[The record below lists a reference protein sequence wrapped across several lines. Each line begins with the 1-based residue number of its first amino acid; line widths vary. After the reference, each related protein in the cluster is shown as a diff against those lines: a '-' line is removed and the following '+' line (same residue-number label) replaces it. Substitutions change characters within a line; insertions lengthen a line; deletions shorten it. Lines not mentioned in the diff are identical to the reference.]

1 MSEKFFFFK
10 LLLVVYI
17 SFKLKTP
24 HEAVDTIN
32 ECISDLRTWMIN
44 HKLKINDSKTE
55 FLIIRSQFSKVM
67 LPKLTVTVGDTEISS
82 SDKARNLGVIFDSF
96 MNLEPHI
103 TQVCRVAYMHLS
115 NVRKI
120 RNMLTDEAAS
130 QLIHAFITSRID
142 YCNSILYGMPDTI
155 LSDLQRIQNTAARI
169 LTKCG
174 DRNYPSINLLK
185 KLHWLPVRQRITYKI
200 LILTFKAYHKTAPQ
214 YICDLII
221 ARTYNRAVRSNNSFA
236 LVVPMI
242 KLKHYGERSFSYAAP
257 VEWNKLDVE
266 IRSLSNLETF
276 KKKVKTYLFNIAFT

>member
-1 MSEKFFFFK
+1 
-10 LLLVVYI
+10 
-17 SFKLKTP
+17 
-24 HEAVDTIN
+24 
-32 ECISDLRTWMIN
+32 
-44 HKLKINDSKTE
+44 
-55 FLIIRSQFSKVM
+55 
-67 LPKLTVTVGDTEISS
+67 
-82 SDKARNLGVIFDSF
+82 

-130 QLIHAFITSRID
+130 QLKHAFITSRID
-142 YCNSILYGMPDTI
+142 NCNTILYGIPDTI
-155 LSDLQRIQNTAARI
+155 LSDLQRIQNTTARI

-200 LILTFKAYHKTAPQ
+200 LILTFKAYHKTALQ
-214 YICDLII
+214 YTSICDLII

-236 LVVPMI
+236 LVVPVI

-257 VEWNKLDVE
+257 VEWNKLDIE

-276 KKKVKTYLFNIAFT
+276 KKKLLNFAYYML

>member
-1 MSEKFFFFK
+1 MS
-10 LLLVVYI
+10 VGW
-17 SFKLKTP
+17 P
-24 HEAVDTIN
+24 IN
-32 ECISDLRTWMIN
+32 I
-44 HKLKINDSKTE
+44 
-55 FLIIRSQFSKVM
+55 
-67 LPKLTVTVGDTEISS
+67 
-82 SDKARNLGVIFDSF
+82 
-96 MNLEPHI
+96 
-103 TQVCRVAYMHLS
+103 MHLS

-130 QLIHAFITSRID
+130 QLIHAFITFRID

-221 ARTYNRAVRSNNSFA
+221 VRTYDRAVRSNNSFA

-242 KLKHYGERSFSYAAP
+242 KLKHYGERSF
-257 VEWNKLDVE
+257 EWNKLDVE